1 MTTSERPSE
10 NGLPEVRPTRL
21 TENAM
26 FKHNLKFSNNESR
39 EIIEVLKERDVAL
52 FSEVE
57 SFNTYRHARDNM
69 IMSILNQHVAR
80 WTKKAN
86 KFEELLKRSQK
97 LFEANIVWF
106 SEKISKYLTTS
117 IRLLNN

>member
-1 MTTSERPSE
+1 MMTSERPSE

-21 TENAM
+21 AENAM

-69 IMSILNQHVAR
+69 IMSILNQQLQDGL
-80 WTKKAN
+80 KKLIN
-86 KFEELLKRSQK
+86 SKNFSKDLKNSLRQILYGSQK
-97 LFEANIVWF
+97 KYQNI
-106 SEKISKYLTTS
+106 
-117 IRLLNN
+117 